1 MGLLDGFTSDGTVEM
16 KYKEFYT
23 IMKEAAKAELMTN
36 AIKCNVPHEYIREAM
51 TGKAE
56 DHMEIAAGELVAADE
71 YETTLSAARYLLAQF
86 DEAGVTVAA
95 DSLRRLI
102 DTAEKERLDT
112 IILEKDRCLKEA
124 DKEKKETE
132 KQPEESGEESEG

>member
-1 MGLLDGFTSDGTVEM
+1 MGLLSGFTSDGTVEM
-16 KYKEFYT
+16 KYKEFYGL
-23 IMKEAAKAELMTN
+23 MKEAAKAELMMN
-36 AIKCNVPHEYIREAM
+36 AIKCNVPHEYIWETM
-51 TGKAE
+51 TGKA
-56 DHMEIAAGELVAADE
+56 
-71 YETTLSAARYLLAQF
+71 F

-102 DTAEKERLDT
+102 DTAEKECLDT

-132 KQPEESGEESEG
+132 EQPEESGEESEG